1 MDFARGLFAQE
12 KKALGGIAPAPT
24 IRRRP
29 GRSYRKRWPTGHGT
43 DRDHV
48 YVQNPPHVQPPHSAR
63 PFVSPNFN
71 LSVNAPPAGYER
83 LLLVPFHGNLAVP
96 REWKVIIRTVLV
108 IGIHSIFQ
116 KLDPTLI
123 GRWELRKNG
132 IPVDNLTE
140 MHPGRQND
148 LFFEVLG
155 AYPSVYD
162 FTPLHAPVHGKGGD
176 VFEVR
181 ARTVLGGA
189 FGWIASVV
197 VSGYMY
203 PMQSSGD
210 TIREA
215 WADKPTSA

>member
-1 MDFARGLFAQE
+1 MDFVRGLFAQE

-29 GRSYRKRWPTGHGT
+29 GRSYLKRWPTGHGT
-43 DRDHV
+43 DRDHA

-63 PFVSPNFN
+63 PFVSQVFN
-71 LSVNAPPAGYER
+71 VSVEAAPAPYAR
-83 LLLVPFHGNLAVP
+83 IFLVPFHGNLAVP
-96 REWKVIIRTVLV
+96 REWKVIIKAVLV

-116 KLDPTLI
+116 QVDPALF

-140 MHPGRQND
+140 MRPGRQGD
-148 LFFEVLG
+148 AFFQTLG
-155 AYPSVYD
+155 AIPTIHD

-181 ARTVLGGA
+181 GRSELSNTL
-189 FGWIASVV
+189 WIASAI